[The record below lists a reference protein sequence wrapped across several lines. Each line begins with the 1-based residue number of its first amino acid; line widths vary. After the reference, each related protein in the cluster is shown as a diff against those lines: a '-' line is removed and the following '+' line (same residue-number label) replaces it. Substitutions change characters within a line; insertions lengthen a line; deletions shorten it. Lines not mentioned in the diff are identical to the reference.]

1 MSSWIYGR
9 KTRLRT
15 FCWAEIGM
23 LPIEQFLYFHLFFFT
38 DLTVE
43 HLPSLV
49 YFMNTGLHYMAE
61 QCVHA
66 PKCFSPGLDLL
77 I

>member
-1 MSSWIYGR
+1 
-9 KTRLRT
+9 
-15 FCWAEIGM
+15 M

-49 YFMNTGLHYMAE
+49 YFMNSGLHYMAE